1 MTRPEQKHIVR
12 VAAFATILLTSLG
25 AFFFLRTSDTSDTP
39 VEEWQ
44 VVESTAPGSVTSEPG
59 VRAPHLREYPEPD
72 SFAHFSF
79 SGDESRTVTGE
90 CKDAYFTVL
99 IYPVDV
105 DYRENPRAAFHNKA
119 EPCVRGEFSVS
130 VPTPSPP
137 YVIGSEYYVIRA
149 HQALD
154 REWYDA
160 Y

>member
-25 AFFFLRTSDTSDTP
+25 AFFFLRTSDTSDTLA
-39 VEEWQ
+39 EEQQ
-44 VVESTAPGSVTSEPG
+44 VLESTAPGPVTSEPG

-72 SFAHFSF
+72 SFARFIFS
-79 SGDESRTVTGE
+79 SDDSRIVTGE

-99 IYPVDV
+99 IYPVGV

-119 EPCVRGEFSVS
+119 EPCSGDTFSTS
-130 VPTPSPP
+130 IPTPSPP
-137 YVIGSEYYVIRA
+137 YVLGDEYYVIRA